1 MHRKQRWEN
10 GPPSRRLRWSP
21 QRRCAQGQG
30 GREGA
35 QSGGVGGD
43 PLSAS
48 SGRDVDPAIS
58 RRLGVDRRTAG
69 RALSSEDMPVYNRA
83 RGPSKLDPFK
93 ERIGD
98 LLAAH
103 PDLSAI
109 RVREILR

>member
-1 MHRKQRWEN
+1 
-10 GPPSRRLRWSP
+10 
-21 QRRCAQGQG
+21 
-30 GREGA
+30 
-35 QSGGVGGD
+35 
-43 PLSAS
+43 
-48 SGRDVDPAIS
+48 
-58 RRLGVDRRTAG
+58 
-69 RALSSEDMPVYNRA
+69 MPVYNRA